1 MSDEEYF
8 ARIELE
14 KKEKLRDQI
23 EAEAAEKQAHDLK
36 ALHWHRC
43 GKCGQAMD
51 THIFRGLEIEVCGS
65 CGAVLLDKGEL
76 EALAGQDHGGI
87 FRDLG
92 ALFGRSSP

>member
-14 KKEKLRDQI
+14 KKEQLRTQL

-43 GKCGQAMD
+43 GKCGQEMH
-51 THIFRGLEIEVCGS
+51 THIFRGLEIEVCGT

-76 EALAGQDHGGI
+76 EALAGHDQGGI

-92 ALFGRSSP
+92 ALFGRSAK